1 MKKKKW
7 SVKKMGFMDKIKAT
21 AQNVSSQAKDA
32 YNTAKA
38 ANEEKKAQREAYEKE
53 MTQKA
58 AMEGEAR
65 SSEILGKFSGTN
77 FFEGIDINTLM
88 NFTNEFYSKIVLPAG
103 SLANTCIDMY
113 HYIDERVEK
122 KIKKTFPS
130 HSADDDND
138 KVLLYLRA
146 EKKTEVILTKSRIA
160 FSEPLADDNKFYVEG
175 SIPLSSVSSIS
186 VNYSGNTC
194 DFLVN
199 GVTILSVEKKPVFER
214 DFISIEHYIEMIEK
228 RDFVIKDEEVDAI
241 IREKIGAKVYEE
253 VKRKMTYDDELLLYF
268 AWGLNDI
275 TATDYM
281 FCSDKQIVYLDRAA
295 LGATADVKQFYY
307 EDINS
312 MATKQNSQDTSLTGY
327 LIDTALTSALQLC
340 DLEITVAGSIMK
352 ISTLKKREA
361 DRVVEIYHQMRKSI
375 KENSNKP
382 QQVVVQQQ
390 EADPLEQLEKL
401 SKLKEAGI
409 ISEEEFNQ
417 KKADLLTKL

>member
-1 MKKKKW
+1 MA
-7 SVKKMGFMDKIKAT
+7 FFDKLKE
-21 AQNVSSQAKDA
+21 AKDSAMNAATQATQKAKEA
-32 YNTAKA
+32 YETNKQAS
-38 ANEEKKAQREAYEKE
+38 EEKKAQKAAYEQE
-53 MTQKA
+53 MKQKA
-58 AMEGEAR
+58 AQEGEAR
-65 SSEILGKFSGTN
+65 SADILGKFNGTGL
-77 FFEGIDINTLM
+77 FEGIDMNTLM

-103 SLANTCIDMY
+103 SLATTCIDMF

-130 HSADDDND
+130 HSTEDDND
-138 KVLLYLRA
+138 TVLLYLRA

-160 FSEPLADDNKFYVEG
+160 FSEPLADDKKFYVEG
-175 SIPLSSVSSIS
+175 SIPLSSVSSI
-186 VNYSGNTC
+186 VVEHSGDTC

-199 GVTILSVEKKPVFER
+199 GVKVLSLDKKPVFER
-214 DFISIEHYIEMIEK
+214 DFISIERYIEMIEK
-228 RDFVIKDEEVDAI
+228 RDFNIQDEEVDAI

-268 AWGLNDI
+268 AWGLDDL
-275 TATDYM
+275 TAKDYM
-281 FCSDKQIVYLDRAA
+281 FCTDKQIVYLDRAA

-312 MATKQNSQDTSLTGY
+312 MATKQNSEDTSLTGY
-327 LIDTALTSALQLC
+327 LIDTALTSALQIC
-340 DLEITVAGSIMK
+340 DLEITVAGSTMK

-375 KENSNKP
+375 KENANKP

-401 SKLKEAGI
+401 SKLKDAGI
-409 ISEEEFNQ
+409 ISEDEFNQ
-417 KKADLLTKL
+417 KKMALLEKL